1 MKTIIMLLVLLLSGC
16 AVKVKESYRNKDYKQ
31 KLDTISVKWTPLS
44 DHILNI
50 QAQRTSGNS
59 ADSTHAPSVSK
70 QQLKDLETR
79 IPKILKNELL
89 KYDVDIVPYDQSK
102 NILLFTPEKVITVLC
117 FNGACN
123 SVVTVQITLKER
135 LSDKFIWFASMKVA
149 SPAAP
154 PIADE
159 KDLDTAQEFAE
170 TIVAQLNKQDLLPA
184 LLATPRISTAP
195 DIASLAEKQVDQ
207 KQVDQKRVDQKQID
221 QKQIDQK
228 QVDQKQVDLLDKT
241 DASYEKLVNWIQEHN
256 KWGASSSF
264 ATGFIK
270 EINSA
275 LGKKRAMWEI
285 GAGLT
290 KSGKAYRIEW
300 LKNSL
305 NIIEFS
311 QEEAAEKGIED
322 MKERFTT
329 RDTGFEPK
337 KKTPKKPSNKAER
350 VGLHS

>member
-16 AVKVKESYRNKDYKQ
+16 AVNIKESYRNKDYKQ

-44 DHILNI
+44 EHILNI
-50 QAQRTSGNS
+50 QAQGTSGNS

-70 QQLKDLETR
+70 QQLKDLEKR

-89 KYDVDIVPYDQSK
+89 KYDVDMVPYDQSK

-117 FNGACN
+117 FNGACK
-123 SVVTVQITLKER
+123 SVVTVQMTLKER

-154 PIADE
+154 PITDE
-159 KDLDTAQEFAE
+159 KDKDTAQEFAE

-184 LLATPRISTAP
+184 LLATPRISTDP
-195 DIASLAEKQVDQ
+195 DIASSAEKE
-207 KQVDQKRVDQKQID
+207 
-221 QKQIDQK
+221 
-228 QVDQKQVDLLDKT
+228 VDQKQVDLLDKT
-241 DASYEKLVNWIQEHN
+241 DVSYEKLVNWIQDHN
-256 KWGASSSF
+256 KWGTSSPF

-290 KSGKAYRIEW
+290 KSGKAYSIEW

-311 QEEAAEKGIED
+311 QEEAAEKGIEG

-337 KKTPKKPSNKAER
+337 KKTPKKPSNKTA
-350 VGLHS
+350 GK